1 MKEQIRYAFG
11 FEVEWENGYL
21 YIAEEDGSGAKYA
34 CRTIEEVVKALGN
47 YIAVIQF
54 DKSLEDEAKEYEL
67 MEENREY

>member
-1 MKEQIRYAFG
+1 MKEQIKYAFG
-11 FEVEWENGYL
+11 FEVEWEDGYL

-54 DKSLEDEAKEYEL
+54 DKSLEDEAKEYES
-67 MEENREY
+67 MEENREW

>member
-1 MKEQIRYAFG
+1 MKEQIKYAFG
-11 FEVEWENGYL
+11 FEVEWEDGYL

-54 DKSLEDEAKEYEL
+54 DKSLEDETKEYEL
-67 MEENREY
+67 IEENREY